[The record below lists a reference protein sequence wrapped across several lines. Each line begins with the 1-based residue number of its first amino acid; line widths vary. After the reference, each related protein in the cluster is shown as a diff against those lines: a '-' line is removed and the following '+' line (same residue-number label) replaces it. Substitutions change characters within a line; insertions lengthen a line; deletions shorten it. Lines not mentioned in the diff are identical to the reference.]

1 MFDTARKETYKNL
14 EKWFQ
19 ELQAHR
25 KGIPCICVANKID
38 MDETVTS
45 KTFNFATN
53 KEIPFYFVSA
63 ADGTNVVKA
72 FKHAMSLGKQCR
84 DSPEKD
90 FMSDVLEL
98 LADTD

>member
-1 MFDTARKETYKNL
+1 
-14 EKWFQ
+14 
-19 ELQAHR
+19 
-25 KGIPCICVANKID
+25 